1 MESILEVSMLI
12 KNNKQREFWQE
23 RNAPAKVRGFPCEAR
38 VPTITAEQH
47 RKRIQRGLDRDP
59 RFIIDES
66 I

>member
-1 MESILEVSMLI
+1 MQI
-12 KNNKQREFWQE
+12 NNVKQREFWQE
-23 RNAPAKVRGFPCEAR
+23 RNLPAKIKGFPRDAR

-47 RKRIQRGLDRDP
+47 RKRILRSLDRDP

>member
-1 MESILEVSMLI
+1 MLI
-12 KNNKQREFWQE
+12 KNVKQREFWQE
-23 RNAPAKVRGFPCEAR
+23 RNAPARIKGFPCEAR

-47 RKRIQRGLDRDP
+47 RKRIQRSLDRDP

>member
-1 MESILEVSMLI
+1 MKISNV
-12 KNNKQREFWQE
+12 KQREFWQE
-23 RNAPAKVRGFPCEAR
+23 RNLPVKTKGFSYEAR

-47 RKRIQRGLDRDP
+47 RKRIQRSLDRDP

>member
-1 MESILEVSMLI
+1 MKISNV
-12 KNNKQREFWQE
+12 KQREFWQE
-23 RNAPAKVRGFPCEAR
+23 RNLPAKIKGFPYEAR

-47 RKRIQRGLDRDP
+47 RKRIQRSLDRDP

>member
-1 MESILEVSMLI
+1 MKITNV
-12 KNNKQREFWQE
+12 KQREFWQE
-23 RNAPAKVRGFPCEAR
+23 RNLPAKIKGFPSDAR

-47 RKRIQRGLDRDP
+47 RKRIQRSLDRDP